1 MVNRKRRIALVV
13 VLVVLVSILIA
24 VFLGLRWFKSE
35 LQPMP
40 IGPSFLVRYSAEK
53 PFTMVAKDLQ
63 RRGVV
68 RDSKVFEY
76 YVKYRHQLRP
86 VAEGT
91 YRFNPGM
98 TVDQVVKALHSPLKQ
113 MVRIPETNFSYRTA
127 KVLQKKDVLKAD
139 DYKKL
144 IKDPAEFADDV
155 DFKLPKTS
163 LEGYLYPDTYDLPPL
178 IGAHD
183 TIVRQLEAF
192 EMKVYPLL
200 KDVKDVNK
208 VLTIASMVEMEAA
221 KDKDRP
227 LIAGVIV
234 NRLKLGMP
242 MQIDATVLYALQQW
256 RRLTYADLHDTISP
270 YNTYLHN
277 GLPPGPICSPTLKS
291 VEAALHP
298 AANNYLYYVALPNGY
313 SLFASTLAGHSA
325 NIAKR
330 RAALAAL
337 AAAKA
342 NKKA

>member
-1 MVNRKRRIALVV
+1 MAKSKKRIALIVFL
-13 VLVVLVSILIA
+13 VLVVAILIA
-24 VFLGLRWFKSE
+24 LFVGYRWFKKE
-35 LQPMP
+35 LEPMP
-40 IGPSFLVRYSAEK
+40 TGPSFLVRYAKEK
-53 PFTMVAKDLQ
+53 PFTLVAKDLQ

-68 RDSKVFEY
+68 RDAKVFEY
-76 YVKYRHQLRP
+76 YVRYEHKLRP
-86 VAEGT
+86 VPTGT
-91 YRFNPGM
+91 YRFNAGM
-98 TVDQVVKALHSPLKQ
+98 TVDEVIKALHSPLKQ

-127 KVLQKKDVLKAD
+127 KLLQKKNVLKAD
-139 DYKKL
+139 EYKKL
-144 IKDPAEFADDV
+144 IKDPQEFADDV
-155 DFKLPKTS
+155 DFTLPKTS

-192 EMKVYPLL
+192 EVKVYPLL

-234 NRLKLGMP
+234 NRLKIGMP
-242 MQIDATVLYALQQW
+242 MQIDATVLYALQAW
-256 RRLTYADLHDTISP
+256 RRLTYADLHSVDSP
-270 YNTYLHN
+270 YNTYEHN

-313 SLFASTLAGHSA
+313 SLFASTMAGHSV

-342 NKKA
+342 KPKA